1 MCPGAG
7 DLPPHV
13 AAAWSAELSRSSA
26 RLPAAVADL
35 IAGMIALVGRDVDA
49 ARSALASAQRQG
61 VPDRMIDDLVSA
73 LVLAFGLAQWTT
85 TAWLAVPPR
94 AGQTG
99 TTDAEITGA
108 AGTDSDSTHCDGA
121 AASQQARSRSVRA
134 DIARHFADT
143 EDEVPPP
150 VEALVD
156 RLPELA
162 ELYRDTRQR
171 MFADS
176 PHVDPPLRELL
187 LAVISARAGYHSGG
201 LRHLRRAYALG
212 LPRETLRLVL
222 TVTVLIEGAA
232 SWPGYGRALWEVSDD

>member
-1 MCPGAG
+1 MSPGAG
-7 DLPPHV
+7 DRAPHV
-13 AAAWSAELSRSSA
+13 AETWSAELSRSSA

-35 IAGMIALVGRDVDA
+35 IAGMIALVGHDVDV
-49 ARSALASAQRQG
+49 ARSALAEAQRQG
-61 VPDRMIDDLVSA
+61 VPDRVIDDLVSA

-94 AGQTG
+94 VGQTG
-99 TTDAEITGA
+99 TPGAGGA
-108 AGTDSDSTHCDGA
+108 AV
-121 AASQQARSRSVRA
+121 SQRARSRSVRA

-171 MFADS
+171 VFADS
-176 PHVDPPLRELL
+176 PHADPPLRELL
-187 LAVISARAGYHSGG
+187 LAVISARAGYLAGG

-212 LPRETLRLVL
+212 LQRETLRLVL

-232 SWPGYGRALWEVSDD
+232 SWPGYGRALWEVPDD

>member
-7 DLPPHV
+7 EQAPHV
-13 AAAWSAELSRSSA
+13 AETWSAELSGASA
-26 RLPAAVADL
+26 RLPPAAADL
-35 IAGMIALVGRDVDA
+35 IGGMIALVGHDVDA
-49 ARSALASAQRQG
+49 ARSALAAAQRQG
-61 VPDRMIDDLVSA
+61 VPDHMIDDLVSA

-94 AGQTG
+94 ADQADPPG
-99 TTDAEITGA
+99 AERAA
-108 AGTDSDSTHCDGA
+108 AGQA
-121 AASQQARSRSVRA
+121 ARSGSVRA

-143 EDEVPPP
+143 QDEVPPP

-171 MFADS
+171 VFADS
-176 PHVDPPLRELL
+176 PHADPPLRELL
-187 LAVISARAGYHSGG
+187 LAVISARAGYAAGG

-232 SWPGYGRALWEVSDD
+232 SWSSYGRALWEVPDD